1 MVPLWCAR
9 RIVATSGGDRSVSGV
24 VACEPQTDRPVRS
37 TSGKERRRS
46 RGGAVRRFAGK
57 VTVITGA
64 SRGIGLAVA
73 HRLVAEGGQVV
84 LTGRKP
90 DALEEAV
97 AALGADDASAVAGKV
112 DDAAHREEVF
122 AHVRERYG
130 RLDHLVNNAGIN
142 PAWGPVLEIEPSVVR
157 KIIDVNV
164 VAALEWTRD
173 AVAAGLQTSIV
184 NTASI
189 SGTSTSPNIAFYG
202 VSKAA
207 LINLTAQ
214 LAHELAPRLRVNAV
228 APAVVKTKL
237 SRALYESREE
247 EVAAGYP
254 LGRLGVPDDVAGPIA
269 FLLSQDAAWI
279 TGQTLR
285 VDGGASVVPVG

>member
-1 MVPLWCAR
+1 M
-9 RIVATSGGDRSVSGV
+9 
-24 VACEPQTDRPVRS
+24 
-37 TSGKERRRS
+37 
-46 RGGAVRRFAGK
+46 RRFAGK
-57 VTVITGA
+57 VALVTGA

-90 DALEEAV
+90 EALEEAV
-97 AALGADDASAVAGKV
+97 AALGADNASAVAGKV
-112 DDAAHREEVF
+112 DDAAHREQVF
-122 AHVRERYG
+122 AHVAERYG

-142 PAWGPVLEIEPSVVR
+142 PAWGPVLEVEPSVVR
-157 KIIDVNV
+157 KILDVNV

-173 AVAAGLQTSIV
+173 AVAAGLRSSIV

-207 LINLTAQ
+207 LINLTGQ
-214 LAHELAPRLRVNAV
+214 LAQELAPRLRVNAV
-228 APAVVKTKL
+228 APAVVKTHL
-237 SRALYESREE
+237 SRALYEGREDD
-247 EVAAGYP
+247 VAAGYP

-269 FLLSQDAAWI
+269 FLLSDDAAWI

-285 VDGGASVVPVG
+285 IDGGASIVPVG

>member
-1 MVPLWCAR
+1 
-9 RIVATSGGDRSVSGV
+9 
-24 VACEPQTDRPVRS
+24 
-37 TSGKERRRS
+37 
-46 RGGAVRRFAGK
+46 VRRFAGQ

-97 AALGADDASAVAGKV
+97 AALGADNASGVAGKV
-112 DDAAHREEVF
+112 DDPAHRDEVF

-142 PAWGPVLEIEPSVVR
+142 PAWGPVLEVEPSVVR

-173 AVAAGLQTSIV
+173 AVAAGLRTSIV

-254 LGRLGVPDDVAGPIA
+254 LGRLGVPDDVAGPVA
-269 FLLSQDAAWI
+269 FLLSDDAAWI